1 MMRYT
6 LVSDGPSDQALMP
19 ILEWALRQ
27 AGVIADLQ
35 GQWADLRNL
44 RYPPVGLR
52 ERIRASLD
60 LYPCELLFVH
70 RDGEAQDPNMRKEE
84 IANALTQL
92 RSAGVDIP
100 YVCVVPVRMQE
111 AWLLIDQ
118 NAIRIAAGNQYG
130 RAPLPLPRA
139 RDLEGVV
146 DPKALLFQLLQTASE
161 LSGRRLHKLSL
172 SRARL
177 RIAELIDDFT
187 ALRALPAFR
196 LFETDLGE
204 VVARSHWA

>member
-1 MMRYT
+1 MIRYT
-6 LVSDGPSDQALMP
+6 LVSDGSSDQALMP
-19 ILEWALRQ
+19 ILDWALRQ
-27 AGVIADLQ
+27 AGVTADLQ
-35 GQWADLRNL
+35 GQWAELRNL
-44 RYPPVGLR
+44 RHPPVGLR
-52 ERIRASLD
+52 ERIRTALD

-92 RSAGVDIP
+92 GSDGIDVP

-118 NAIRIAAGNQYG
+118 NAIRMAAGNQYG
-130 RAPLPLPRA
+130 RAQLPLPRA
-139 RDLEGVV
+139 RDLEGIV

-161 LSGRRLHKLSL
+161 LGGRRLHKLSL

-204 VVARSHWA
+204 VVVRSHWA